1 MAEAISVT
9 PIHVAL
15 LVWRIT
21 WTIPTMAYLQGY
33 ACSLLG
39 WAHGVLHLQSAF
51 TVNSSTGMYFMQA

>member
-1 MAEAISVT
+1 
-9 PIHVAL
+9 
-15 LVWRIT
+15 
-21 WTIPTMAYLQGY
+21 MAYLQGY